1 MSLPREPRQKMI
13 NMMYLV
19 LTALLALNVSA
30 EILNAFKT
38 VNHSLETTNATVDK
52 STTTIMASLEQK
64 MTEPA
69 TAEKARLWYPK
80 AQQAQ
85 NYAKAVYSY
94 IQGLKDDILTKSG
107 GDPKN
112 PEKKYKEDNL
122 DITTRMMVEKGEG
135 KKLYDKLDQF
145 KKDMLNIDPEISKE
159 FATSLPIDLS
169 RPTGQDKSTKKW
181 EYAYFHMV
189 PTVATLTI
197 LSKFQD
203 DVKTSENKIVS
214 FCHNKVG
221 EVIVRYDTYAA
232 FAQTNSSYVMPGDE
246 MEITAGVGAF
256 SKAAQPVINIAGQN
270 VALDADGAAHKK
282 MNAESSLG
290 DHTINVTVEFVDQE
304 GKKQTIT
311 KPIKYTVGQS
321 TASIALDKMNVLY
334 IGVDNPVTIAA
345 SGAGDDKIGFSIT
358 GGGGTYT
365 KQGGGKYMVRVNSV
379 TDECWINVSVDGKVA
394 GKSKFRVRTIPKPIA
409 IIGPYESGSNV
420 PAGAFKAQSGVGA
433 FVKDFP
439 FELQYRVTKFTISA
453 DTDDGY
459 IDDASVNG
467 NSWSSDANATRII
480 NSLKSGRTVMIDE
493 IYAVGPDGRTQHLP
507 SLVYYIK

>member
-38 VNHSLETTNATVDK
+38 VNRSLETTNATVDK
-52 STTTIMASLEQK
+52 SSTTIMASLDQK
-64 MTEPA
+64 LLDAA
-69 TAEKARLWYPK
+69 TREKALIWQPK
-80 AQQAQ
+80 ALQAQ
-85 NYAKAVYSY
+85 GFAKTAYSY
-94 IQGLKDDILTKSG
+94 IQTLKDEILTKSG
-107 GDPKN
+107 GDPKD
-112 PEKKYKEDNL
+112 PTKKYKEDNL
-122 DITTRMMVEKGEG
+122 DIPTRMMVDKGGG
-135 KKLYDKLDQF
+135 KKLYATLDQF
-145 KKDMLNIDPEISKE
+145 KKDILSIDPEIAKE
-159 FATSLPIDLS
+159 FANTLPIDLS
-169 RPTGQDKSTKKW
+169 NPKGEDKKTKNW

-189 PTVATLTI
+189 PSVAALTI
-197 LSKFQD
+197 LSKFQND
-203 DVKTSENKIVS
+203 IKTSENKVIA

-221 EVIVRYDTYAA
+221 EVIVRYDRFAA
-232 FAQTNSSYVMPGDE
+232 LAQTNKSYVMPGDE

-256 SKAAQPVINIAGQN
+256 SKAALPTINIAGQ
-270 VALDADGAAHKK
+270 VVPLDPDGVSRKK
-282 MNAESSLG
+282 MNAETSLG
-290 DHTINVTVEFVDQE
+290 EHSINVTVEFTDQD
-304 GKKQTIT
+304 GKKQTIST
-311 KPIKYTVGQS
+311 PIKYTVGQS

-365 KQGGGKYMVRVNSV
+365 KAGGGKYVVRVNSV

-439 FELQYRVTKFTISA
+439 FELQYKVTKFTISA

-459 IDDASVNG
+459 IDDATVTG
-467 NSWSSDANATRII
+467 NSWSADANANRIV

-493 IYAVGPDGRTQHLP
+493 IYATGPDGRSQHLP